1 MKFGKLDD
9 IEGIDFGLPLIHPS
23 TGKVLSKSKR
33 ANTPEIYTGGTMWT
47 LKNWKGK
54 VYPEKTPQKDFAKA
68 YCQQFGTIELNATHY
83 RIHPPETIRKWY
95 DLAPEGFRF
104 CPKFPNLITHY
115 RQFLNCDG
123 ITDEFLTAIVE
134 FQEKLGPCFM
144 QLPPRMATTQA
155 NKIQKYLQSLPNDIK
170 IHLEFRHESW
180 FENTPEATDTWDL
193 LEELGI
199 GSVITDTAGRR
210 DAVHMRLTSDTLI
223 LRFGGNELH
232 PSDYVRM
239 DEWTVQIGKWIKEG
253 LSEVYIWMH
262 QPESILSPES
272 LIYFGEKLQKETG
285 LLVKSPVIL

>member
-1 MKFGKLDD
+1 LVCPSFIQVPVKFFQKASAP
-9 IEGIDFGLPLIHPS
+9 IFPKYTRAARCGLS
-23 TGKVLSKSKR
+23 KTGKEKCIPRKLPRKTLQKPTASNSEPLSS
-33 ANTPEIYTGGTMWT
+33 TQLITEW
-47 LKNWKGK
+47 
-54 VYPEKTPQKDFAKA
+54 
-68 YCQQFGTIELNATHY
+68 
-83 RIHPPETIRKWY
+83 
-95 DLAPEGFRF
+95 FRF